1 MGLIYSNI
9 SSFGDTFVW
18 TILNQFF
25 FIGAFLFVGWLISQ
39 IPFVKK
45 SLIPTSLLGGL
56 IVILLKFV
64 PAFDD
69 LINYDAMEIITYHCL
84 ALGFIGMALKKGD
97 SNKKKVSVGS
107 IIDSGLLIGGSYVVQ
122 AIIGLVITIVIVAI
136 GGVATHLIPASGILL
151 PLGYGQG
158 SGQALNYGKIFETDY
173 GFEGGST
180 FGLSIAT
187 IGFLVAAVVGVVYTN
202 ILRRKGKTKQTS
214 ETIIENYEVKDFV
227 KENES
232 PTTPS
237 IDKMTICLVFVFCIY
252 GLVYLVMRAFNVGL
266 LWGFNFLLGVI
277 FATLTRLLMNFLQKK
292 KVMKKEQLNNYC
304 LDRSSNFFFDVM
316 IIAGCCAI
324 DLNQLSS
331 MWWQL
336 ILVCLLGAVGT
347 FVFIYFVS
355 KEIYKGYETE
365 GFLSMF
371 GMLTG
376 TASSGMILLREVDQ
390 KYETPA
396 ANNLV
401 YGGMPAIAIAGILL
415 LLLGYAPKGMTE
427 ALISLAVFVAAF
439 AIIMVALYRRKIF
452 KFKKKN
458 KKEPESKE

>member
-1 MGLIYSNI
+1 MALTFSNI
-9 SSFGDTFVW
+9 SSFGNVFVW
-18 TILNQFF
+18 TTINQFF
-25 FIGAFLFVGWLISQ
+25 FVAVFLFAGWLISQ

-56 IVILLKFV
+56 IVLLLKFV
-64 PAFDD
+64 PLFDK
-69 LINYDAMEIITYHCL
+69 LINYDTMEIITYHCL

-97 SNKKKVSVGS
+97 PEKKKSTATSVL
-107 IIDSGLLIGGSYVVQ
+107 DSGLLIGGSYIVQ
-122 AIIGLVITIVIVAI
+122 AVFGLAVTIVIFAI
-136 GGVATHLIPASGILL
+136 AGSKSNLIPGSGILL

-158 SGQALNYGKIFETDY
+158 SGQALNYGKIFENDY
-173 GFEGGST
+173 GFTGGGT

-187 IGFLVAAVVGVVYTN
+187 IGFLVAAFVGVIYTN
-202 ILRRKGKTKQTS
+202 ILRRKGKIKQTK
-214 ETIIENYEVKDFV
+214 ETIIEKYEVTDFV

-237 IDKMTICLVFVFCIY
+237 IDKMTICLVFIFCIY
-252 GLVYLVMRAFNVGL
+252 GLVSVLMNSLHVDL

-277 FATLTRLLMNFLQKK
+277 FASVVRLVMNFLQKK
-292 KVMKKEQLNNYC
+292 NVMKKEQLNNYC

-324 DLNQLSS
+324 DINQVSN

-336 ILVCLLGAVGT
+336 LIVCVLGAAVT
-347 FVFIYFVS
+347 FVYIFFAS

-365 GFLSMF
+365 GFLSMY

-401 YGGMPAIAIAGILL
+401 YGGMPAIVFAGALL

-427 ALISLAVFVAAF
+427 AIISLAICVAAAIVITLLIFRRRIF
-439 AIIMVALYRRKIF
+439 ALI
-452 KFKKKN
+452 KKN
-458 KKEPESKE
+458 KKDK